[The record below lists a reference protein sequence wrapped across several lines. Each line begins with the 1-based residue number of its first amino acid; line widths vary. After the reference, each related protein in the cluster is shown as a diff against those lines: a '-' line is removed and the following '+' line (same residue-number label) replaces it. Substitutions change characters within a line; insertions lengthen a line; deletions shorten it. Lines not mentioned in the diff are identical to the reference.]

1 MKTKLLSLLLAL
13 CLCAGLCACG
23 AQLSNEASSTSA
35 ADVAPSETTE
45 TAVADETVEDTPVE
59 SVKLVMSTSKNQ
71 TESGGMF
78 MDYFCDYAEQASGG
92 SIVFERYYGGTLA
105 SSNEELGMLSAGA
118 ISVASIMGNQFSDAL
133 PLLQF
138 PDVGFESNEKT
149 TDYFRYMLLENEETA
164 NLLAEEAAAS
174 NAKYLGYF
182 AGGTRVWFSK
192 SPIATLA
199 DGRGKIFG
207 GMAGLA
213 LMEELGFST
222 VATAPPDSY
231 ESLSRGIVDLCGLNL
246 IAACDMM
253 WYEVAPNVTV
263 YGAYASGSPLVIN
276 LDVWNSLSAEQQ
288 TVLQE
293 AADAASEYSLQY
305 VLDNEDEYLEKLE
318 SEWGAT
324 VYSFDT
330 RDAAA
335 YREKALYIGCLDA
348 YTRAQNVGNTEQMQV
363 ILQACADYWETDVSD
378 IFAE

>member
-1 MKTKLLSLLLAL
+1 MKKKLLSLLLAL
-13 CLCAGLCACG
+13 CMCFALCACG
-23 AQLSNEASSTSA
+23 GQPAEAPAEDA
-35 ADVAPSETTE
+35 AAEVVE
-45 TAVADETVEDTPVE
+45 ETVEE
-59 SVKLVMSTSKNQ
+59 SAGEPVKLVMSTSKNQ

-78 MDYFCDYAEQASGG
+78 LDYFCDYVEEASGG
-92 SIVFERYYGGTLA
+92 TITFERYYGGTLA
-105 SSNEELGMLSAGA
+105 SSNEELSMLSTGA
-118 ISVASIMGNQFSDAL
+118 ISVASIMGNQFGDAL

-149 TDYFRYMLLENEETA
+149 TEYFRHMILENEETA
-164 NLLAEEAAAS
+164 GLLAEEAATS

-192 SPIATLA
+192 APITTLA
-199 DGRGKIFG
+199 DGQGKIFG

-222 VATAPPDSY
+222 VATVPPDSY

-253 WYEVAPNVTV
+253 WYEVAPNVTI

-276 LDVWNSLSAEQQ
+276 LDIWNSLTEEQQ
-288 TVLQE
+288 AILQE
-293 AADAASEYSLQY
+293 AADAASDYSLQY
-305 VLDNEDEYLEKLE
+305 VLDNEGEYRTKLE

-324 VYSFDT
+324 VYDFGEE
-330 RDAAA
+330 DAAT

-348 YTRAQNVGNTEQMQV
+348 YTRAQNIGNTDQMQI
-363 ILQACADYWETDVSD
+363 ILQACADYWETDISD